1 MPVGGRSALGAN
13 PQIRPIALPLGYL
26 PESVGKCRRVNQETR
41 PDLIRS
47 MTDRSWKNLDCPLD
61 KLLPTAINYHSLMM
75 NEENRIAMAT
85 WLTLEEAAKHLKLG
99 KSTLYQL
106 ARDGGIPAH
115 KYGRAWRFD
124 VEELDMWLK
133 SGGRPGTPKQGNTIL
148 QKKNQS

>member
-1 MPVGGRSALGAN
+1 
-13 PQIRPIALPLGYL
+13 
-26 PESVGKCRRVNQETR
+26 
-41 PDLIRS
+41 
-47 MTDRSWKNLDCPLD
+47 
-61 KLLPTAINYHSLMM
+61 
-75 NEENRIAMAT
+75 MAT